1 MPWVV
6 DLLGSMDPLALF
18 AIALLFFHCSEFG
31 LAAVFQKQELGWRS
45 LLLSKPYVL
54 AMTLA
59 AAEFY
64 IENKLFPGLRSS
76 YVIKA
81 TSLTGLA
88 AVVTGASIR
97 ISAIMTAR
105 SNFTH
110 TLRFEAAAGHRLIT
124 SGIYGIVR
132 HPGYTG
138 FFIWAL
144 GTQLLLC
151 NPVCFVAFLAVVWQF
166 FKERIP
172 TEEQQLM
179 RFFGQDHAAYKQNV
193 HSGIPFID

>member
-1 MPWVV
+1 
-6 DLLGSMDPLALF
+6 MDPLVLF
-18 AIALLFFHCSEFG
+18 AIALVFFHSSEFG

-54 AMTLA
+54 AMILA
-59 AAEFY
+59 AAESY
-64 IENKLFPGLRSS
+64 IESKLIPGLQSS

-81 TSLTGLA
+81 ASLTGLA
-88 AVVTGASIR
+88 AVVMGASIR
-97 ISAIMTAR
+97 ISAILTAR

-110 TLRFEAAAGHRLIT
+110 TLRFEAASDHRLVT
-124 SGIYGIVR
+124 NGIYRIVR

-138 FFIWAL
+138 FFVWAL

-151 NPVCFVAFLAVVWQF
+151 NPICFIAFAVVVWQF

-179 RFFGQDHAAYKQNV
+179 RFFDQDYAAYKQNV